1 MAQFDV
7 HRVGKGLVVNCQSD
21 LLEHIVTRFVVP
33 LVPAREAAVA
43 TYRLNPVFPIEGE
56 YYVLVTQ
63 TAATVG
69 RNELG
74 KVVVSLAD
82 HSYEI
87 TGAIDVLTGG
97 V

>member
-1 MAQFDV
+1 M
-7 HRVGKGLVVNCQSD
+7 HRLGNGLVVNCQSD

-33 LVPAREAAVA
+33 LVPACEAQIA
-43 TYRLNPVFPIEGE
+43 TPRLNPRFQIEGE
-56 YYVLVTQ
+56 EYVLVTQ

-69 RNELG
+69 RSEVG
-74 KVVVSLAD
+74 KVIVSLAD